1 MTFSGKN
8 ADSRTAI
15 SSQPPIV
22 FCSHLSSPPLTGSIT
37 RGLSWSLEAVVA
49 IHFGVVTYSIHFE
62 QGKTKSILFGGKHK
76 LRNAKSFNIVYN
88 GIEIKQH
95 SKVKYLGCILGESL
109 SGETMALNVIDKI
122 NSRLKFLYRQNRF
135 LALYLDF
142 FVMHWYNS
150 FLLCL
155 HNLVTKS
162 FKETKI
168 NTQATQNKCIRFC
181 L

>member
-1 MTFSGKN
+1 MVS
-8 ADSRTAI
+8 
-15 SSQPPIV
+15 
-22 FCSHLSSPPLTGSIT
+22 
-37 RGLSWSLEAVVA
+37 RGLSKPFVA
-49 IHFGVVTYSIHFE
+49 IHFGVVTCSTHFE

-142 FVMHWYNS
+142 FVIH
-150 FLLCL
+150 
-155 HNLVTKS
+155 
-162 FKETKI
+162 
-168 NTQATQNKCIRFC
+168 
-181 L
+181 